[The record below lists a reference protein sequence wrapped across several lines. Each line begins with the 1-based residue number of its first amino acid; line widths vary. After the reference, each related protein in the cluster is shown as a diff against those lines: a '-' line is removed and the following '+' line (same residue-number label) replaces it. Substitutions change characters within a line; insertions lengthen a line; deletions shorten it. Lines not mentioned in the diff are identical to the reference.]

1 LNGGDSARLAF
12 KTRLVAMIV
21 VLSQAL
27 GNWALAWGMKH
38 EGAHMALAPL
48 AVLRM
53 IFSPWVG
60 LGIVLLILWL
70 LSRMALLSW
79 ADLSYVLPVT
89 SVGYVI
95 SAILGKYSFAEE
107 ISTARWAGIALI
119 VAGTALVGRTQR
131 NTTEAALA
139 VERTERG
146 GVLPEEASANAGS
159 VPCARFHEKLETRT

>member
-1 LNGGDSARLAF
+1 MNGGDSARLAF
-12 KTRLVAMIV
+12 KTRLVALIV

-27 GNWALAWGMKH
+27 GNWSLAWGMKH
-38 EGAHMALAPL
+38 DSAHMALSPL
-48 AVLRM
+48 AVLRT

-60 LGIVLLILWL
+60 LGILLLILWL

-107 ISTARWAGIALI
+107 ISAARWAGIALI
-119 VAGTALVGRTQR
+119 VLGTALVGRTQR
-131 NTTEAALA
+131 NTTEAPLA
-139 VERTERG
+139 VG
-146 GVLPEEASANAGS
+146 MG
-159 VPCARFHEKLETRT
+159 TRT

>member
-1 LNGGDSARLAF
+1 MSVTENTASSLTF
-12 KTRLVAMIV
+12 KTRLVTLIV
-21 VLSQAL
+21 IFSQAL
-27 GNWALAWGMKH
+27 GNWSLAWGMKH
-38 EGAHMALAPL
+38 EAAHMALSPI
-48 AVLRM
+48 AVLRTM
-53 IFSPWVG
+53 FSPWVG

-107 ISTARWAGIALI
+107 ISPARWAGVALI

-131 NTTEAALA
+131 NTTA
-139 VERTERG
+139 VP
-146 GVLPEEASANAGS
+146 VA
-159 VPCARFHEKLETRT
+159 VETRT